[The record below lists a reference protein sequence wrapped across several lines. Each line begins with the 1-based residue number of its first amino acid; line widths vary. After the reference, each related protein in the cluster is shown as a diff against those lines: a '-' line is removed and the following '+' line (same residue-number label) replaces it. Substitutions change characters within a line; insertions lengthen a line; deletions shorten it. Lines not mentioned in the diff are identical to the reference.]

1 MTYVAL
7 PDVHSD
13 KSIQR
18 FGQIQK
24 LVFQRT
30 LDPDNEFVELD
41 DIHLKATW
49 TAAKAAVDET
59 KVVCSPLISEPE
71 NEAGE
76 PREYGGGN
84 ATLNGIPILLG
95 IDASPFTCK
104 ILEHT
109 QRVIAELKK
118 LVTEARLSV
127 YLINEHGQIGCLKTE
142 TGHRGIPIRSFYVG
156 DKRFGNF
163 EEVDSNELRFHMAG
177 NWSDDFDVVTPDDFD
192 ALTYLT
198 GDHDPS

>member
-13 KSIQR
+13 KSIER

-30 LDPDNEFVELD
+30 LDADNEIVELSD
-41 DIHLKATW
+41 VHLKATW
-49 TAAKAAVDET
+49 TAAMAADDET
-59 KVVCSPLISEPE
+59 KAVCSPMISEPE

-95 IDASPFTCK
+95 IDAAPFTCK
-104 ILEHT
+104 VLESK
-109 QRVIAELKK
+109 QKIIKELKELTK
-118 LVTEARLSV
+118 EANISV
-127 YLINEHGQIGCLKTE
+127 YFLNEHGQIGCLKTE
-142 TGHRGIPIRSFYVG
+142 TGHRGVPLRGIFIG
-156 DKRFGNF
+156 DKKFGNY
-163 EEVDSNELRFHMAG
+163 EEVDANEIRFHLAG
-177 NWSDDFDVVTPDDFD
+177 NWSDDFDIVTPDDFD
-192 ALTYLT
+192 ALLYLT
-198 GDHDPS
+198 GDEDPS

>member
-1 MTYVAL
+1 MTYVEL

-13 KSIQR
+13 KTIHR

-24 LVFQRT
+24 LVIQRT
-30 LDPDNEFVELD
+30 LDSSNEPVELS

-49 TAAKAAVDET
+49 TAAKAANDET
-59 KVVCSPLISEPE
+59 KVVCTPLISEPE

-95 IDASPFTCK
+95 TDASPFTCK
-104 ILEHT
+104 ILECSQT
-109 QRVIAELKK
+109 IIKELKA
-118 LVTEARLSV
+118 LVKEAALSV
-127 YLINEHGQIGCLKTE
+127 YLVNEHGQIGCLKTSS
-142 TGHRGIPIRSFYVG
+142 GHKGIPIRSFYVG

-177 NWSDDFDVVTPDDFD
+177 NWSDDFAVVTPDDFD
-192 ALTYLT
+192 ALTYLR
-198 GDHDPS
+198 GDPDPS